1 VLLKGGMGMFV
12 KSVMIPRHKCFVV
25 DANDSLEKT
34 LDVLKEKAVD
44 GLPVLNGE
52 EYVGMITHYHIYKAF
67 FKTDLPKEQFLQTTK
82 AKEIVTH
89 ENEFFQGNEIFEQ
102 TLVSLKDFPLLAV
115 VDSNKQ
121 FKGIVTRFNVL
132 EQFQSAFGMN
142 RPGVR
147 IAFSSVEVEG
157 RISRLSDIIKQ
168 FHESVISIVTFDE
181 TDMLVRRIV
190 LKVEKKDN
198 LDKFVRKLENTGFR
212 ILSIYED

>member
-1 VLLKGGMGMFV
+1 
-12 KSVMIPRHKCFVV
+12 MIPKHKCFVV

-34 LDVLKEKAVD
+34 LDVLKEKSVD

-67 FKTDLPKEQFLQTTK
+67 FKTDLPKEQFLQSTK
-82 AKEIVTH
+82 VKEIVTH
-89 ENEFFQGNEIFEQ
+89 ENEFFQGDEIFEQ

-115 VDSNKQ
+115 VDANKQ

-198 LDKFVRKLENTGFR
+198 LDKFVRKLENAGFR